1 MTGRDSVFIATL
13 LLRATGGI
21 GTSSLSLRRQ
31 VFYGVSHWDG
41 MALSARNRLSGT
53 VDSVT
58 RDGVMA
64 EVVIELPD
72 GQRIT
77 STITR
82 GSADRLELAEGDEV
96 EAVIKASEVMV
107 DKD

>member
-1 MTGRDSVFIATL
+1 
-13 LLRATGGI
+13 
-21 GTSSLSLRRQ
+21 
-31 VFYGVSHWDG
+31 

-53 VDSVT
+53 VESVKM
-58 RDGVMA
+58 DDVMA

-82 GSADRLELAEGDEV
+82 GSADRLELAEGDTV

-107 DKD
+107 NKE